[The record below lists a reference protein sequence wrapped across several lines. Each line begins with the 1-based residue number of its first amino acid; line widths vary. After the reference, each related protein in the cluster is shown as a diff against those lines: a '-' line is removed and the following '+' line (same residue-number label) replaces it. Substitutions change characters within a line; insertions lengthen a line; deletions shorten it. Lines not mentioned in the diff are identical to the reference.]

1 MNHRYQQE
9 VGYLMSITEWVL
21 QTYNAQNSGLE
32 EAKNFTFIWSLFENH
47 SRGSIFKSNNM
58 RISDFE
64 AWVNSLDIK
73 TDKFSLVIE
82 DKNSNNSISNGLI
95 DNINKSFNHFYQKYD
110 KDKEVFL
117 NLVFNQNDAMTQRA
131 KGYFKTFAESM
142 DKTRIQSK
150 IIFLFYIAKRM
161 RNKFFHGIKS
171 IEDVK
176 QDSKEFEK
184 ISGYLISII
193 SLIEKYD

>member
-1 MNHRYQQE
+1 
-9 VGYLMSITEWVL
+9 MSITEWVL

-47 SRGSIFKSNNM
+47 SRGSIFKSDNM

-82 DKNSNNSISNGLI
+82 DKKSNNSISNGLI

-117 NLVFNQNDAMTQRA
+117 NLVFNQNDAMTQKA

-150 IIFLFYIAKRM
+150 IIYLFYIAKRM